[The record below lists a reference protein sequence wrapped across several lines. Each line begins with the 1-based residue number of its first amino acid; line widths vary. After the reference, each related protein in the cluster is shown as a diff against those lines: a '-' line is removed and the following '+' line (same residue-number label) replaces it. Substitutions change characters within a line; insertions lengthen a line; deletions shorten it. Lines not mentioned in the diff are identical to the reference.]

1 MIKIILFLIT
11 ILSLTSCI
19 ELLDD
24 ITIHSDGTGTFK
36 YLINLSQSKTKVN
49 SILALDT
56 LNGEKVPDIYEIE
69 QKIVWFK
76 TELSKQPGIK
86 NVSVSYNFTD
96 YIFKLNVDFESVTC
110 LQNAVVNTFQKITEN
125 TFMSNKNWLIW
136 NDNCLSIDLSEIVN
150 KWFSNSNLLDKN
162 LIVDGTY
169 TTISRFDRPVISF
182 TNSYSKL
189 SKNGLA
195 IMTKVG
201 IIDLLSDRQVLKNI
215 ILIEGDY

>member
-136 NDNCLSIDLSEIVN
+136 NDNCLSTDLSEIVN